1 MNENNV
7 QKKKLH
13 EMTDE
18 ELKSLSDKEVEQLY
32 METLREFADV
42 CSSMFSHIGQIANNK
57 EQALQTGDN
66 KSAEVLETIESFAS
80 DVLKDD
86 LTKFTEIVSGL
97 TDDIKEKDGK
107 TLSLFDKSQSRGKSF
122 VDAMS
127 QDARVQQENIQ
138 ARRDA
143 RYEEMIAKSEEMD
156 IPTIGG
162 RRH

>member
-1 MNENNV
+1 MNENSV

-18 ELKSLSDKEVEQLY
+18 ELKSLSDKEVEKLY
-32 METLREFADV
+32 METLRKFAGV
-42 CSSMFSHIGQIANNK
+42 CSSMFSHIGQIANKK

-80 DVLKDD
+80 DVLKAD

-107 TLSLFDKSQSRGKSF
+107 ALSLFDNSQSREKSF
-122 VDAMS
+122 VGAMS

-138 ARRDA
+138 AKRDA
-143 RYEEMIAKSEEMD
+143 RYEEMIAESEKMD

>member
-1 MNENNV
+1 MNENSV

-32 METLREFADV
+32 METLREFAGV
-42 CSSMFSHIGQIANNK
+42 CSSMFSHIGQITNKK

-107 TLSLFDKSQSRGKSF
+107 TLSLFDNSQSRGKSF

-138 ARRDA
+138 AKRDA
-143 RYEEMIAKSEEMD
+143 RYEEMIAESEEMD

-162 RRH
+162 RRY

>member
-1 MNENNV
+1 MHFF
-7 QKKKLH
+7 K
-13 EMTDE
+13 
-18 ELKSLSDKEVEQLY
+18 
-32 METLREFADV
+32 
-42 CSSMFSHIGQIANNK
+42 
-57 EQALQTGDN
+57 
-66 KSAEVLETIESFAS
+66 VLETIESFAS

-107 TLSLFDKSQSRGKSF
+107 TLSLFDNSQSRGKSF

-138 ARRDA
+138 AKRDA
-143 RYEEMIAKSEEMD
+143 WYEEMIAESEEMD

-162 RRH
+162 RRY

>member
-1 MNENNV
+1 MNENSV

-32 METLREFADV
+32 METLREFAGV
-42 CSSMFSHIGQIANNK
+42 CSSMFSHIGQITNKK

-107 TLSLFDKSQSRGKSF
+107 TLSLFDNSQSRGKSF